1 MAPCQPAQEAPR
13 SCNLPQHPCALLQNP
28 CLQPFSAL
36 KQPFLSAFNSGFR
49 VSLILAEIQP
59 QYFTTKHRFG
69 FPPPPCCSIA
79 QQLHWL
85 QPGHSIVLGKGE
97 TASPCKAPGGV
108 FWCNTPVK
116 PIEQDR
122 DRPEGKA

>member
-13 SCNLPQHPCALLQNP
+13 SSNLPQHPCALLQNP
-28 CLQPFSAL
+28 CLQPLSAL

-69 FPPPPCCSIA
+69 FPPSLL
-79 QQLHWL
+79 LHRSAVAPAAART
-85 QPGHSIVLGKGE
+85 QHCFGE
-97 TASPCKAPGGV
+97 G
-108 FWCNTPVK
+108 
-116 PIEQDR
+116 
-122 DRPEGKA
+122 